1 MEEFEIVDTSKIQL
15 ASLKNFLS
23 ALGYQYY
30 AIDKVFVSDLWT
42 NRSRKVISFRTAVLV
57 HNQARAR
64 CARPVWTPEPDTV
77 FGDIPLEVWKQAQ
90 ADKIVHSVYL
100 QCSRKKGILCTKQLV
115 KFVHPEDADV
125 LLKKK

>member
-1 MEEFEIVDTSKIQL
+1 MLANTSKLQL

-23 ALGYQYY
+23 ALDYQYY

-42 NRSRKVISFRTAVLV
+42 NRSRKVISFRTAVLA
-57 HNQARAR
+57 HNGAFTDWHGRGF
-64 CARPVWTPEPDTV
+64 EPDTV

-100 QCSRKKGILCTKQLV
+100 QCSRKKGILCMKHLV
-115 KFVHPEDADV
+115 KFVHPEDADI

>member
-30 AIDKVFVSDLWT
+30 AIDKVFVSDLWS
-42 NRSRKVISFRTAVLV
+42 NRSRKVISFRTAVFA
-57 HNQARAR
+57 HNGTFSEIHVRGF
-64 CARPVWTPEPDTV
+64 EPDTV

-90 ADKIVHSVYL
+90 VDKVVRSVYL
-100 QCSRKKGILCTKQLV
+100 QCSRKKGILCMKHLV

-125 LLKKK
+125 LLKKKK

>member
-1 MEEFEIVDTSKIQL
+1 MEQWTPQDTSKIQL

-42 NRSRKVISFRTAVLV
+42 NRSRKVISFRTAVLA
-57 HNQARAR
+57 HNGAFTDWHGTGFHRY
-64 CARPVWTPEPDTV
+64 TV
-77 FGDIPLEVWKQAQ
+77 FWDIPLEVWKQAQ

-100 QCSRKKGILCTKQLV
+100 QCSRKKGILCTKHLV
-115 KFVHPEDADV
+115 KFVHPEDADI